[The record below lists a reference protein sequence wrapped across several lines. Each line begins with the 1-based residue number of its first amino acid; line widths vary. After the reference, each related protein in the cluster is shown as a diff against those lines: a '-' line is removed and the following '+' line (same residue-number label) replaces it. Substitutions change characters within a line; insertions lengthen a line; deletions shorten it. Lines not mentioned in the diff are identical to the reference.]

1 MKNVFIK
8 IGVVAL
14 LSVNQCFAQ
23 DAQLTS
29 VISAPKWT
37 KNATIYEVNIRQYTP
52 EGTFKAF
59 EAHLPRLQKM
69 GVDILWLMPVNPI
82 GELNR
87 KGGLGSY
94 YAVKDYKAVNPN
106 FGTEDDFQS
115 LINAAH
121 ALDIKVIIDWVAN
134 HSSPD
139 NRWIQEGHLDWYTL
153 DSLGHVQ
160 PTIGTDWWDV
170 ADLNYDNKE
179 MRAEM
184 TASMKYWVTKYDIDG
199 FRCDVADWV
208 PVDFWNDTRKELEQV
223 KPVFM
228 LAEAENPKHHV
239 AAFDMSYGWN
249 FHHIMNEVA
258 KGKMNAADVKKYLIL
273 DELQFPSNA
282 MRMQFTSN
290 HDENSWNGTEMER
303 MGTALEAF
311 AALTYC
317 VDGMPL
323 MYSGQETSLSK
334 RLLFFEK
341 DTILWDKMDK
351 VDFYT
356 KMNTLKAKNKA
367 LENGANAGET
377 EFINELC
384 TEQVLVFQRKKGCNT
399 VTCVFNLS
407 PNPQTLSGNL
417 PKKSGK
423 LFISNDAADSNS
435 LAPWSYRIYTK

>member
-8 IGVVAL
+8 IGVIAL
-14 LSVNQCFAQ
+14 LSANQSFAQ
-23 DAQLTS
+23 DTQPTS

-94 YAVKDYKAVNPN
+94 YAVKDYKAVNPK
-106 FGTEDDFQS
+106 FGTDDDFQS

-121 ALDIKVIIDWVAN
+121 ALGIKVIIDWVAN

-139 NRWIQEGHLDWYTL
+139 NRWIEEGHLDWYTL

-160 PTIGTDWWDV
+160 PTIGTDWYDV
-170 ADLNYDNKE
+170 ADLNYDSKE
-179 MRAEM
+179 MRTEM
-184 TASMKYWVTKYDIDG
+184 ISSMKYWVTKFDIDG

-208 PVDFWNDTRKELEQV
+208 PVDFWNDARKELDQV

-228 LAEAENPKHHV
+228 LAEAENPQHHV

-258 KGKMNAADVKKYLIL
+258 KGKMNAADIKKYLIL

-303 MGTALEAF
+303 MGTALEAL

-323 MYSGQETSLSK
+323 IYSGQETSLSK

-356 KMNTLKAKNKA
+356 KMNRLKAENKA

-384 TEQVLVFQRKKGCNT
+384 TNQVLVFQRKKGCNT

-407 PNPQTLSGNL
+407 PNAQTLSGNL

-423 LFISNDAADSNS
+423 VFISNDATGSNT